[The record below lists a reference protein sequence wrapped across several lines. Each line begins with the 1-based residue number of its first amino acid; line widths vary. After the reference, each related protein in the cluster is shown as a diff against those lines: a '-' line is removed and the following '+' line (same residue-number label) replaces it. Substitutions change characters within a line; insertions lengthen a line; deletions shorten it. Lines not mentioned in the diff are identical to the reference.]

1 MATKTTKKEEN
12 KAETKYV
19 TVIIPKP
26 NGIIGDTETTV
37 SVNGKMYQIEYDK
50 PVSVPQNVAEVI
62 ECSKNLQVKIL
73 EETKNAMFEPGKKSL
88 ADL

>member
-1 MATKTTKKEEN
+1 MSTKKKTSSEKE
-12 KAETKYV
+12 KQKYV

-26 NGIIGDTETTV
+26 NGVIGDTETTV
-37 SVNGKMYQIEYDK
+37 SVNGEMYQIMYDH

-62 ECSKNLQVKIL
+62 SSSKNLQAKIL
-73 EETKNAMFEPGKKSL
+73 EETKNAMLEPDKKSI